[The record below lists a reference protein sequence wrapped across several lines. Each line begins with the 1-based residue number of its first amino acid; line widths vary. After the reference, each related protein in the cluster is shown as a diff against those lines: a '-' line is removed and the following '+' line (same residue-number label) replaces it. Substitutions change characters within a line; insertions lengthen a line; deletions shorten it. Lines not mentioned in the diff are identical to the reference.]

1 MSNES
6 ELIPEC
12 PAKSKLMEKYS
23 AAISEFSRAANVL
36 NTRMGVMHKGD
47 YERLSLTMNNA
58 RTAAEKIH
66 TELLAHVAEHGC

>member
-1 MSNES
+1 
-6 ELIPEC
+6 
-12 PAKSKLMEKYS
+12 
-23 AAISEFSRAANVL
+23 
-36 NTRMGVMHKGD
+36 MHKGD